1 MGLLHPG
8 QQPAPPVSVSPEAAP
23 IAGRARHAGGP
34 GRFVMACST
43 LVGDRV
49 VDARGEELGSLEQL
63 MIDVPAGRIAYGVL
77 ARGGVLG
84 LGARLFAV
92 PWHAFTLDAERDCLV
107 LDLEPRS
114 LEAFHQ
120 EAERH

>member
-8 QQPAPPVSVSPEAAP
+8 QHPPPPASASPEATP
-23 IAGRARHAGGP
+23 IVGRAGHSDGP
-34 GRFVMACST
+34 GPLVVACST

-49 VDARGEELGSLEQL
+49 VNAQGEELGSLEHL
-63 MIDVPAGRIAYGVL
+63 MIGLPAGRIAYGVL

-92 PWHAFTLDAERDCLV
+92 PWHAFTLDAERECLV
-107 LDLEPRS
+107 LDIEPRT
-114 LEAFHQ
+114 LEAFYQ
-120 EAERH
+120 AGDRH